1 MEIQEVLVLR
11 RKFSVRRQVKR
22 FVAAKGKKGIVFC
35 TSIRCCRAT
44 EFARFVGMRISE
56 SLYRMR
62 KVLLMMAFGG
72 IFPGIVAAQI
82 RDTVEVQGIKF
93 LFAETT
99 DEVDGIESQVIN
111 LVRLG
116 QNGAKWLLKH
126 TLHSES
132 PDCNSLEVEL
142 GTYAVTDSSIVFY
155 SVWMYSENAL
165 AGVCGVRKQVFHVAP
180 NGRVNPGPSLFWV
193 SVGPQ
198 HPCLQGLESS
208 QEAMFETVPSEKE
221 HEDGLL
227 FRECIETEFQ
237 GDMLLGVAKDRLVS
251 EVSEALRKPIAKI
264 FKKYGGLVK
273 FVKCF

>member
-1 MEIQEVLVLR
+1 MGILIRSCFLRKLLVVMTLGCGWPTVVC
-11 RKFSVRRQVKR
+11 S
-22 FVAAKGKKGIVFC
+22 
-35 TSIRCCRAT
+35 
-44 EFARFVGMRISE
+44 
-56 SLYRMR
+56 
-62 KVLLMMAFGG
+62 
-72 IFPGIVAAQI
+72 QI
-82 RDTVEVQGIKF
+82 RDTVEIQGTKF
-93 LFAETT
+93 MFAETK
-99 DEVDGIESQVIN
+99 DEVEGVESQVIN

-155 SVWMYSENAL
+155 SAWMYSENAM
-165 AGVCGVRKQVFHVAP
+165 AGVCGVRKQLFRVSP
-180 NGRVNPGPSLFWV
+180 NGKVSPGPSLFWV

-208 QEAMFETVPSEKE
+208 QEAMFEPLPSQKE

-251 EVSEALRKPIAKI
+251 EVSEALQKPIAKT
-264 FKKYGGLVK
+264 FKKYGGLVE
-273 FVKCF
+273 FVQCF

>member
-1 MEIQEVLVLR
+1 MGILIRSCFLRKLLVVMTLGCGWPTVVC
-11 RKFSVRRQVKR
+11 S
-22 FVAAKGKKGIVFC
+22 
-35 TSIRCCRAT
+35 
-44 EFARFVGMRISE
+44 
-56 SLYRMR
+56 
-62 KVLLMMAFGG
+62 
-72 IFPGIVAAQI
+72 QI
-82 RDTVEVQGIKF
+82 RDTVEIQGTKF
-93 LFAETT
+93 MFAETK
-99 DEVDGIESQVIN
+99 DEVEGVESQVIN

-155 SVWMYSENAL
+155 SAWMYSENAM
-165 AGVCGVRKQVFHVAP
+165 AGVCGVRKQVFRVAP
-180 NGRVNPGPSLFWV
+180 NGRVNLVPSLFWV

-198 HPCLQGLESS
+198 HPCLQGLETS
-208 QEAMFETVPSEKE
+208 QDAMFGPVPSQKE

-237 GDMLLGVAKDRLVS
+237 GDILLGVAKDRLVS
-251 EVSEALRKPIAKI
+251 EVSEALRKPIAKVLR
-264 FKKYGGLVK
+264 KYDGLME